1 MYFAGSPAFPME
13 HHQHPSSVLAQQP
26 TNEHG
31 EEEEEEVEEEV
42 KAFRYEGDG
51 GSMCHGQMPS
61 SAQQGRFPYYYLF
74 LFFINLF
81 ICFKK

>member
-1 MYFAGSPAFPME
+1 MQ
-13 HHQHPSSVLAQQP
+13 HHQHPSSVLAQHL

-31 EEEEEEVEEEV
+31 EEEEEEEVEEEV

-61 SAQQGRFPYYYLF
+61 SAQQGRFRFLLFVSVFYQLFYLF
-74 LFFINLF
+74 
-81 ICFKK
+81 